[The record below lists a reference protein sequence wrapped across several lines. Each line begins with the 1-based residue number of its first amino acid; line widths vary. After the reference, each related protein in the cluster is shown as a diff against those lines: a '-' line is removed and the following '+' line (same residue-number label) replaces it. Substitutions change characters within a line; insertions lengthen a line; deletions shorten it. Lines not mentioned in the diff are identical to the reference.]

1 MSDQITITLT
11 KEQAKEIEAF
21 CTRGNRMWNLLWFYS
36 EMFEDINQ
44 DAPLSLSG
52 WMVLT
57 ETLKEASNLIREG
70 TVDALEP
77 ILSRLPKETAT

>member
-21 CTRGNRMWNLLWFYS
+21 CTRSNRMWNLLWFYS
-36 EMFEDINQ
+36 EMLENINH

-52 WMVLT
+52 WIVLT
-57 ETLKEASNLIREG
+57 ETLKEASDLIREG
-70 TVDALEP
+70 TQEALGVVFCQ
-77 ILSRLPKETAT
+77 LPKGPA